1 MHRLFAVVAAFLG
14 LGVAFASLV
23 TTTGAAPDPAA
34 SARAPQVPQA
44 PQADTIDLYMS
55 QSDNGPRQ
63 RGFPANTS
71 QVYAVLTVGGA
82 ANERFLMRQRDLSG
96 ITVKEQRVG
105 PLSDDRTVSMAVSI
119 TDFVNAYRSGLNTQ
133 TAVVNEKM
141 DETVEAC
148 KPENIPPVPPL
159 VTPVPP
165 TPVPGQPTAT
175 PPRPDPYGIWM
186 LNTLESVEIA
196 RTATA
201 DVTRTLQAILT
212 LPDVQALPAANDNF
226 KAAQAGF
233 RAADSQLATV
243 AGFLKPNDPT
253 VLADPTAGCNRVRAA
268 KVAIDQSMVAT
279 AAGWAAVPADT
290 STWRIPPTGARYTGT
305 TFMGCQ
311 QYNTDVY
318 GYVGDRPQ
326 DTASKSAS
334 WSVGDAGPPALVFT
348 GPDLADR
355 SNLNVLDLSLPAG
368 ASAIFAKSVTVP
380 GTNHIAKVS
389 AYVTDRMCNPVDG
402 ATLVFSLT
410 PAGAGT
416 ISPLEVSVQQ
426 GVPVQDATLQA
437 GDDAVNSGL
446 VTARVKG
453 VDLTSASGSV
463 TFQVVGP
470 ADRINISINPDT
482 LNLLVPDNIRA
493 GIGVSVRDKY
503 GRNVAD
509 GTKVQLRIADGDP
522 GLLAYNQD
530 MLVDGRIKTT
540 EVVVGKA
547 TELVTASGYGQI
559 PPSEDPGV
567 QNTYLHL
574 LADAPGSVTL
584 SAEADGKTVN
594 TNVGG
599 LKTIHI
605 IRKAW
610 AYLPLVLKGTRLDEI
625 LVPKPR

>member
-1 MHRLFAVVAAFLG
+1 MHRLFVVFAALLG
-14 LGVAFASLV
+14 LGVALASLV
-23 TTTGAAPDPAA
+23 PTTGAAPRSLIA
-34 SARAPQVPQA
+34 QA
-44 PQADTIDLYMS
+44 PRAAMVDTLDLYMS
-55 QSDNGPRQ
+55 QADNGPRQ

-71 QVYAVLTVGGA
+71 QVYAVLTVEGA
-82 ANERFLMRQRDLSG
+82 ANERFLLRQRDLSG

-105 PLSDDRTVSMAVSI
+105 PLTGARSISMAVSI

-148 KPENIPPVPPL
+148 LPENIPPVPASP
-159 VTPVPP
+159 TPPP

-175 PPRPDPYGIWM
+175 PPGPDPYSLWM
-186 LNTLESVEIA
+186 LSTLESVEIA

-201 DVTRTLQAILT
+201 DVTRTLQAVLT
-212 LPDVQALPAANDNF
+212 LPDVQALPEANDNF
-226 KAAQAGF
+226 KAAQTGF
-233 RAADSQLATV
+233 RAADSQLAAV

-253 VLADPTAGCNRVRAA
+253 TAPDPTAGCNRVRAA

-318 GYVGDRPQ
+318 GYLGDRPQ

-334 WSVGDAGPPALVFT
+334 WSVGDAGPPTLVFT

-355 SNLNVLDLSLPAG
+355 ANLNVLDLSLPAG

-402 ATLVFSLT
+402 ATLVYSLT

-416 ISPLEVSVQQ
+416 VDPLEVTVQQ
-426 GVPVQDATLQA
+426 GVPVQDVTLQA
-437 GDDAVNSGL
+437 GDDAVNDGI

-453 VDLTSASGSV
+453 VDLASASGSV

-470 ADRINISINPDT
+470 ADRIQIIVNPKT
-482 LNLLVPDNIRA
+482 LNLLDPDNIRA
-493 GIGVSVRDKY
+493 GIGISVRDKF
-503 GRNVAD
+503 GRNVVD

-522 GLLAYNQD
+522 GILAYYQEI
-530 MLVDGRIKTT
+530 LVDGRIQRT
-540 EVVVGKA
+540 EVSLGKSA
-547 TELVTASGYGQI
+547 ELVTGSGYAQV
-559 PPSEDPGV
+559 PQSEDPGV
-567 QNTYLHL
+567 QNRDLHL
-574 LADAPGSVTL
+574 LADAPGGVTL

-594 TNVGG
+594 TNVAGA
-599 LKTIHI
+599 KTIQI
-605 IRKAW
+605 LRKAW
-610 AYLPLVLKGTRLDEI
+610 AYLPLVFRGVRLDEI